1 MGGSISREQL
11 AADNIVGRRL
21 RKPEGSCD
29 SVLTCSIGEG
39 HERPLSLLTDGLQRV
54 DSGGRLADR
63 PAMICVLPRTEFQAQ
78 ERRSF
83 YRVPGALGTEHFVL
97 RTAC

>member
-11 AADNIVGRRL
+11 AADNIVGQRL

-54 DSGGRLADR
+54 EN
-63 PAMICVLPRTEFQAQ
+63 RTFHPGSPSHCALT
-78 ERRSF
+78 RRNESV
-83 YRVPGALGTEHFVL
+83 RDPP
-97 RTAC
+97 